1 MGGVVVAMDD
11 EIVCE
16 SSADSLP
23 EMSEWEFLN
32 DVPDLPLDIDLQEDE
47 PWIQSDGESDRQAFS
62 GFRRRWKR
70 AQSSIDDPLEGHLG
84 DSEFSDHRNE
94 PGDPAVD
101 VGGRSSNVDDNIA
114 VSNAFIDRNKQ
125 SGIVLPWENPML
137 SAIFGDGV
145 PSPSLGMPST
155 WCADVMNQQ
164 TVDDGVDDMLKA
176 PLQRGDVASCI
187 KNVVD
192 RPYLAGREVD
202 MRNAVGKLHFIL
214 GIDFSCSEVGRHL
227 MEQDADPDL
236 ILKAIMGTK
245 SPATIAKRANAILQ
259 FYRWHA
265 LSLEEDF
272 LPLREGSAWLYL
284 QELLRDGA
292 APTKASSFMSG
303 LRFAHYVLQIHGA
316 KQCIDSRRLVG
327 AAELM
332 LSNKRATKQAR
343 PLTVGEMKRLHTI
356 AADSSEALNRR
367 VIASHL
373 LLMAYGRCRNS
384 DLVHVSDVMH
394 DTAGGSALSGSSG
407 YMQVST
413 RHHKSARSAASKTWL
428 LPIVVSGEGVGAVP
442 WLDMW
447 IACRKQAGLP
457 VSGTID
463 GALLPAPVGSGWA
476 VRPVTC
482 SETGELLR
490 MLLSVEDGSVS
501 SHSLKST
508 CLSWAAKAGMP
519 RESRRLLGRHADA
532 VQSADSFYSRDLII
546 GPLRELQCVI
556 RWVREGLFHPDNNR
570 AEYFPS
576 GHPTASASTPGL
588 NFQPKTPAFMQHGVV
603 QKMSDPI
610 VAVAMAEAAPASP
623 AVKEEVM
630 ASVSIDEVIEIESD
644 DTDSSTSTSN
654 PEDASSGEDEVE
666 AAEAFEPGCEPL
678 FNEEKLHAL
687 ARHCKSKIIHTIPS
701 LEPFSSD
708 SKYENSE
715 LMQNKFTACGRNVS
729 KFFEP
734 CRKIIDWTAKCRL
747 CFRGRR
753 QPPKG

>member
-1 MGGVVVAMDD
+1 
-11 EIVCE
+11 
-16 SSADSLP
+16 
-23 EMSEWEFLN
+23 MS
-32 DVPDLPLDIDLQEDE
+32 
-47 PWIQSDGESDRQAFS
+47 
-62 GFRRRWKR
+62 
-70 AQSSIDDPLEGHLG
+70 
-84 DSEFSDHRNE
+84 
-94 PGDPAVD
+94 
-101 VGGRSSNVDDNIA
+101 
-114 VSNAFIDRNKQ
+114 
-125 SGIVLPWENPML
+125 
-137 SAIFGDGV
+137 
-145 PSPSLGMPST
+145 
-155 WCADVMNQQ
+155 QQ
-164 TVDDGVDDMLKA
+164 TVDDGVEDMLKTV
-176 PLQRGDVASCI
+176 PQKGDVASCI
-187 KNVVD
+187 KNIVD
-192 RPYLAGREVD
+192 RPYLSGREVD

-227 MEQDADPDL
+227 IEQDADPDL

-245 SPATIAKRANAILQ
+245 SPATIAKRANAILH
-259 FYRWHA
+259 FYRWHS
-265 LSLEEDF
+265 LSLEEYF
-272 LPLREGSAWLYL
+272 LPLKEGSAWLYL
-284 QELLRDGA
+284 QELLRSGA

-356 AADSSEALNRR
+356 AADVSEALNRR

-384 DLVHVSDVMH
+384 DLVHVSDVTH

-407 YMQVST
+407 YTQVST
-413 RHHKSARSAASKTWL
+413 RHHKSARSAAAKSWL

-447 IACRKQAGLP
+447 IMCRKQAGLP
-457 VSGTID
+457 VSGTIE

-482 SETGELLR
+482 SETGDLLR
-490 MLLSVEDGSVS
+490 MLLAVDDGSVS

-588 NFQPKTPAFMQHGVV
+588 NFQPKAPAFMQPVLAQKVSGPTAPVMTGESSPVSPGVK
-603 QKMSDPI
+603 QEPI
-610 VAVAMAEAAPASP
+610 ATARVE
-623 AVKEEVM
+623 
-630 ASVSIDEVIEIESD
+630 EVIEIESD
-644 DTDSSTSTSN
+644 DTESSTSTSN
-654 PEDASSGEDEVE
+654 PEDASSGDDEALASEV
-666 AAEAFEPGCEPL
+666 FEPVGDSLWADQER
-678 FNEEKLHAL
+678 HAL
-687 ARHCKSKIIHTIPS
+687 VRHGKSKSFTPFRAWS
-701 LEPFSSD
+701 LSNLTRGM
-708 SKYENSE
+708 K
-715 LMQNKFTACGRNVS
+715 TAS
-729 KFFEP
+729 
-734 CRKIIDWTAKCRL
+734 
-747 CFRGRR
+747 
-753 QPPKG
+753 